1 MGGSAT
7 NSAMNSSANPQLLL
21 VSLLAVT
28 FVLTLPFGVWRARC
42 TKFTFPWWL
51 AIHLIIPVIIVMRVW
66 AGFSYA
72 YVPLFILATVLGQ
85 LVGGRFRKV

>member
-1 MGGSAT
+1 MSDTNFTMNFSAD
-7 NSAMNSSANPQLLL
+7 SPLLL
-21 VSLLAVT
+21 VSLLVAT

-42 TKFTFPWWL
+42 TKFTFQWWL
-51 AIHLIIPVIIVMRVW
+51 AIHLIIPVIILMRVW